1 MTTSND
7 QSKPNAQIL
16 RALAMLEFLSS
27 EPLRGLS
34 NKDLVS
40 ALNCAPPYVT
50 RAADV
55 LIEKG
60 WVRKD
65 DATGR
70 FHITPHF
77 SRAALRV
84 LDAFGRAE
92 SDLATLKR
100 NFTLTN

>member
-1 MTTSND
+1 MTTTND
-7 QSKPNAQIL
+7 QAKPSAQIL
-16 RALAMLEFLSS
+16 RALTMLEILSS

-34 NKDLVS
+34 NKDLAS
-40 ALNCAPPYVT
+40 TLNCPPPYVT
-50 RAADV
+50 RTADV

-70 FHITPHF
+70 FHITTHF
-77 SRAALRV
+77 SRIALRV

>member
-1 MTTSND
+1 MSAD
-7 QSKPNAQIL
+7 KEQSRPSAQIL
-16 RALAMLEFLSS
+16 RALTMLEILSS
-27 EPLRGLS
+27 EPIRGLS
-34 NKDLVS
+34 NKDLAG
-40 ALNCAPPYVT
+40 ALKCPPPYVT
-50 RAADV
+50 RTADV

-70 FHITPHF
+70 FHITTHF
-77 SRAALRV
+77 SRLTLRV
-84 LDAFGRAE
+84 MDAFGRAE